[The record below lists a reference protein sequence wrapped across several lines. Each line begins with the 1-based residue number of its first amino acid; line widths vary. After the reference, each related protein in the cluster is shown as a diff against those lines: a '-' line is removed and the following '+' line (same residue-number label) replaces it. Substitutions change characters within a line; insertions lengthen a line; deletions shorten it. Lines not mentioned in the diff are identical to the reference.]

1 MVLDAKPSQGALH
14 SLQGLNPAGEGGWA
28 QPPFG
33 SSLPIAFAGAFG
45 PADHPFQLR
54 QLHGTR

>member
-1 MVLDAKPSQGALH
+1 MVLGAKPGQGALH
-14 SLQGLNPAGEGGWA
+14 SLQGLKPAGEGGRA